1 MGSRRDVANRRQHRS
16 GCASPPTTTS
26 SSVSL
31 SCTLSAPV
39 SPSVPLLLFARRGIA
54 RSRSLRRVAIRLSRS
69 VALPLAR
76 SRGPSVSLPLDRRS
90 LSRPCRTSGFL
101 AASFSLS
108 LAFGALRQHTVCVS
122 SYALAPLFSFPRC
135 VPRALTGR
143 EIRSNRANVPSTP
156 WCAARSAPEGG
167 RREIQWR
174 GSFLHERENCDGGA
188 SSLSL
193 LLTVKRSSVSF
204 PFPVPLSFSLAPQQ

>member
-76 SRGPSVSLPLDRRS
+76 SRGPFVSLPLDRRS
-90 LSRPCRTSGFL
+90 LPSLSHVGLPRGVL
-101 AASFSLS
+101 LS
-108 LAFGALRQHTVCVS
+108 LARFRGFASTHGVCIFLCARASLLFPSVRPARTHRPRNSVESRERAFDTLVCCALCAGGETSGDSMERLLS
-122 SYALAPLFSFPRC
+122 PR
-135 VPRALTGR
+135 
-143 EIRSNRANVPSTP
+143 
-156 WCAARSAPEGG
+156 
-167 RREIQWR
+167 
-174 GSFLHERENCDGGA
+174 ERE
-188 SSLSL
+188 L
-193 LLTVKRSSVSF
+193 
-204 PFPVPLSFSLAPQQ
+204 